1 MQVILNLVK
10 KMNKKIEWLENNE
23 GMGLYVHIPFCTNI
37 CTYCDFSKMYYKKE
51 WVDRY
56 LEALKKEIQQYAID
70 VPITTV
76 YIGGGTPSSL
86 TTEQLQT
93 LLQMLQVYTNNVLE
107 YTIEVNPESM
117 TCEKLQLF
125 KAYGINRLSI
135 GVQTFNEKILK
146 KIGRQHCN
154 QEVFRLIYQ
163 AQEIGINT
171 ISIDLM
177 YNLPLQT
184 KEDILKDLQI
194 VETLPITHLS
204 YYSLILEEHT
214 MLYNE
219 HFEGM
224 NEQEEYTMTEM
235 IREKLG
241 QIGFHRYEI
250 SNFEKNGHPSLH
262 NSIYWL
268 NQHYYG
274 FGLGAHGYLQNIRYS
289 NTKQLSA
296 YLRGEFLLCEETINQ
311 TESMFEALMLGLR
324 LANGISLSLFK
335 QRYHIDLLAYYQ
347 ERLQPFFDQGLLI
360 IEENHLRPTSK
371 GMDLL
376 DFILLELVD

>member
-1 MQVILNLVK
+1 
-10 KMNKKIEWLENNE
+10 
-23 GMGLYVHIPFCTNI
+23 MGLYVHIPFCTNI

>member
-1 MQVILNLVK
+1 MNLVK

-70 VPITTV
+70 IPVTTI

-86 TTEQLQT
+86 NEEQQER
-93 LLQMLQVYTNNVLE
+93 LLQIVKPYAGNALE

-117 TCEKLQLF
+117 TYEKLALF
-125 KAYGINRLSI
+125 KAYGVNRLSI
-135 GVQTFNEKILK
+135 GVQTFNEVILK
-146 KIGRQHCN
+146 KIGRLHHN
-154 QEVFRLIYQ
+154 QEVFELISQ
-163 AQEIGINT
+163 AQEIGIKN

-184 KEDILKDLQI
+184 KEDILKDLMI

-214 MLYNE
+214 VLYNE

-224 NEQEEYTMTEM
+224 DEQEEYTITEM
-235 IREKLG
+235 IREKLE
-241 QIGFHRYEI
+241 QFGFHRYEI
-250 SNFEKNGHPSLH
+250 SNFEKDGHLSLH
-262 NSIYWL
+262 NCVYWL

-274 FGLGAHGYLQNIRYS
+274 FGLGAHGYLGNTRYN

-296 YLRGEFLLCEETINQ
+296 YLNGEFLHTRETIDQ
-311 TESMFEALMLGLR
+311 KESMFEALMLGLR

-335 QRYHIDLLAYYQ
+335 QRYQIDLLTYYQ
-347 ERLQPFFDQGLLI
+347 ERLQPFIDQGLLI
-360 IEENHLRPTSK
+360 IEENHLRPSNN

>member
-1 MQVILNLVK
+1 
-10 KMNKKIEWLENNE
+10 MNKKIEWLENNE

-117 TCEKLQLF
+117 SYEKLQLF

>member
-1 MQVILNLVK
+1 
-10 KMNKKIEWLENNE
+10 MNKKIEWLENNE

-117 TCEKLQLF
+117 SYEKLQLF

-347 ERLQPFFDQGLLI
+347 ERLQPFFNQGLLI